1 MKALFRI
8 LMVCGAIAL
17 IGFMFFNT
25 PKENEPLEGP
35 NTNSNIIPQTQLKQ
49 QSAVGAMTR
58 PQTGIST
65 LVGKG
70 IQTVLEQYGEP
81 TRKEPSSFGYQWW
94 VYNKDVATFFMIG
107 VENNIV
113 TQVYIAGQEIDA
125 FPFKVG
131 QKRDEIY
138 RMTIIDYEVSA
149 TVGENIFIFS
159 MSEEDMQTRL
169 LVKFDGL
176 YAQLYIDRETSEL
189 QGIRYTDSE
198 TLVLHQPYEMSYQGE
213 LVRRTPPSSFLQQE
227 IDVASAKQLDDLLNV
242 TRVHHELPPL
252 AMDESLEEA
261 AKMHSE
267 DMKVQ
272 NFLSHESPTNGDLKK
287 RLQAH
292 DIDYSV
298 ANENLATAY
307 FDAIEAMHGWTNSP
321 EHRKVL
327 LDDQY
332 TRVGSGAFVDYY
344 TQIYIEPTVQTMDSE
359 EQDRKKQ
366 NIEEQDNEE
375 QRNKEPDSEDPVE
388 NTEQSSSS

>member
-1 MKALFRI
+1 MKALLRI
-8 LMVCGAIAL
+8 LMLCGAIAI

-35 NTNSNIIPQTQLKQ
+35 NTNSNIIPQTKLKQ
-49 QSAVGAMTR
+49 EAAVGAMTR

-65 LVGKG
+65 LIGKDT
-70 IQTVLEQYGEP
+70 QTVLEQYGEP
-81 TRKEPSSFGYQWW
+81 ARKEPSSFGYQWW
-94 VYNKDVATFFMIG
+94 VYNDDISTFFMVG
-107 VENNIV
+107 VEKNV
-113 TQVYIAGQEIDA
+113 VKQVYIAGQNIDA
-125 FPFKVG
+125 FPFKIG

-138 RMTIIDYEVSA
+138 RMTIIDYEVAA
-149 TVGENIFIFS
+149 TVGDNIFIFS

-213 LVRRTPPSSFLQQE
+213 LVRRTPPSSFLQHE

-242 TRVHHELPPL
+242 TRVHHDLPPL
-252 AMDESLEEA
+252 EMDNSLEEVA
-261 AKMHSE
+261 RMHSE

-272 NFLSHESPTNGDLKK
+272 NFLAHESPTYGDLKK
-287 RLQAH
+287 RLQANN
-292 DIDYSV
+292 IEYSD

-307 FDAIEAMHGWTNSP
+307 FDAIEAMHGWTNST

-327 LDDQY
+327 LNDRF

-344 TQIYIEPTVQTMDSE
+344 TQIYLEPASSQKMDSKE
-359 EQDRKKQ
+359 KDSEGQT
-366 NIEEQDNEE
+366 NEE
-375 QRNKEPDSEDPVE
+375 PVSEDSIEKTDQLSP
-388 NTEQSSSS
+388 